1 MVIEKKSNKNQVLTI
16 IGALAIVSILAV
28 VVVLVLMFNN
38 REGYKKLV
46 LFYKLVFFACY
57 IQFKIFK
64 NIKSISSSEEA
75 LEQKAVTKVHYKK
88 SF

>member
-46 LFYKLVFFACY
+46 LFYKLVFFLLVT
-57 IQFKIFK
+57 F
-64 NIKSISSSEEA
+64 NLKS
-75 LEQKAVTKVHYKK
+75 LKT
-88 SF
+88 